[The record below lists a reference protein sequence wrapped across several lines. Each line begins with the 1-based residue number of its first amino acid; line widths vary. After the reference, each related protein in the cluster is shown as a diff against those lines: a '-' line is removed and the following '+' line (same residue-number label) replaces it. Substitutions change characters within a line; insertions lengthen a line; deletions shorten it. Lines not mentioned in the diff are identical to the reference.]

1 MKVIGVTGGA
11 GSGKSEVL
19 HLLENEFG
27 AHVIMADEVARKLS
41 EKGGAS
47 YDAIVSYF
55 GCGILDADEAIDR
68 KKLAAI
74 VFDHPNLLEKL
85 NSFTHPMVKTA
96 IEKEI
101 ADVRRVGECSFIALE
116 AALLIEAG
124 YEDVCDE
131 FWYVYTDEA
140 IRRQRMKESRG
151 YSDEKIDS
159 IIRNQLTE
167 GQFKK
172 ACQRIIVNNTT
183 LAYVRYQ
190 LKKIV
195 SEVTGIKS

>member
-27 AHVIMADEVARKLS
+27 AHVIMADDVARKLS

-47 YDAIVSYF
+47 YDAVVGYF
-55 GCGILDADEAIDR
+55 GTDILDSDGKIDR

-74 VFDHPNLLEKL
+74 VFGHSELLEKL
-85 NSFTHPMVKTA
+85 NSFTHPMVKSV
-96 IEKEI
+96 IQKEI
-101 ADVRRVGECSFIALE
+101 ADVRRAGQCSFIALE

-124 YEDVCDE
+124 YEDICDE

-140 IRRQRMKESRG
+140 IRRRRMKESRG

-159 IIRNQLTE
+159 IIKNQLSE
-167 GQFKK
+167 EQFKK
-172 ACQRIIVNNTT
+172 ACQRIVVNNTT
-183 LAYVRYQ
+183 LSDVHSQ
-190 LKKIV
+190 LEEMV
-195 SEVTGIKS
+195 AAVTVPD